1 MKVGDLVI
9 VSNLGE
15 MKVYKANPRDLEAE
29 AGLKPQNV
37 KLDLINSIDYVES
50 HWRVQDLVTDEA
62 GRFKGDA
69 GKMGKVGGDTAERL
83 SLENKMEEDVIRAIA
98 EDIAKIVE
106 ENNPPK
112 YFLALPQNIFKRVWQ
127 NIESLSSKYPTV
139 TEKLFRF
146 IEEDLTKEDK
156 NKLPEIFK
164 EKGKHF

>member
-1 MKVGDLVI
+1 MKVGDIVI

-29 AGLKPQNV
+29 AGLKPQNI

-50 HWRVQDLVTDEA
+50 HWRIQDIVTDNA
-62 GRFKGDA
+62 GRFKSDFGKA
-69 GKMGKVGGDTAERL
+69 GANTGEKHE
-83 SLENKMEEDVIRAIA
+83 LEKKMEEDVIKAIA
-98 EDIAKIVE
+98 EDIVKIIE

-112 YFLALPQNIFKRVWQ
+112 YFLALPQNIFKRVWSNVQ
-127 NIESLSSKYPTV
+127 SLSSKYPEATQ
-139 TEKLFRF
+139 KLFRY
-146 IEEDLTKEDK
+146 IEEDLTKTDK

>member
-29 AGLKPQNV
+29 AGLKPENI

-50 HWRVQDLVTDEA
+50 HWRVKDIVTDEA

-69 GKMGKVGGDTAERL
+69 GNMGKMGGSIGQRHE
-83 SLENKMEEDVIRAIA
+83 LENKMEEDVIRAVA
-98 EDIAKIVE
+98 EDIAKIVQ

-112 YFLALPQNIFKRVWQ
+112 YFLALPQNIFKRVWDHIQ
-127 NIESLSSKYPTV
+127 SLSSKYPEATS
-139 TEKLFRF
+139 KLFRYLQ
-146 IEEDLTKEDK
+146 EDLTKEDK
-156 NKLPEIFK
+156 NRLPDIFK